1 MNSNRRWQERKVPD
15 RLAFFQL
22 ERDDGGAV
30 LNISEGGLCF
40 ETFSPL
46 QHTELMHFWFSLDLK
61 DRIEAIG
68 ELAWTDASRKVGG
81 LKFLALSR
89 HARER
94 IRAWMNCVPAL
105 AQPSGEPAFVPGAF
119 FPAPGDN
126 ENNVQ
131 SSARQ
136 PGSLME
142 SLLRGQSQKD
152 KGPGPEY
159 IPDAPATWQAT
170 ESPSH
175 PGSRPS
181 ALTMT
186 LSLEQPAKAEKPNG
200 ERVLASVPAFSP
212 SGSRASSLDAMAPSP
227 LPERRPQ
234 PAIFRDYAGSQ
245 NSESPAQAEAER
257 FGTTEL
263 VSLERY
269 HHATRRRFVFGVV
282 LGILISVGA
291 AIAGFKYSS
300 NHAQAA
306 ASRAS
311 SPQTVQAGADPQ
323 AVAPGSS
330 QSGKVPSSIASAG
343 KSQAGS
349 PLSQPVDNP
358 FKLAPAP
365 SRQQSSGSA
374 RQNPLSAA
382 SAPPRQGETRGSKK
396 VAATPQQLWT
406 AVQSGNAKAA
416 VQLADLYLRGDGV
429 PLNCNQARIL
439 LLVASEKSNTEAI
452 RKLRELDKS
461 GCPTS

>member
-1 MNSNRRWQERKVPD
+1 MNSNRRRQERKVPD

-30 LNISEGGLCF
+30 LNISEGGLSF
-40 ETFSPL
+40 ETFSPV
-46 QHTELMHFWFSLDLK
+46 QGSELMRFWFSLDLK

-68 ELAWTDASRKVGG
+68 ELAWTDPSRKVGG
-81 LKFLALSR
+81 LKFLALSW
-89 HARER
+89 HSRER
-94 IRAWMNCVPAL
+94 IRAWMNRIPAL
-105 AQPSGEPAFVPGAF
+105 AQASAEPAFMPAPP
-119 FPAPGDN
+119 FPAPGENEDN
-126 ENNVQ
+126 ARNSE
-131 SSARQ
+131 RQ
-136 PGSLME
+136 PGGLMA
-142 SLLRGQSQKD
+142 SLLGGQSPKD
-152 KGPGPEY
+152 KGPGREY
-159 IPDAPATWQAT
+159 VPNVPAAPQAT
-170 ESPSH
+170 ESSSH
-175 PGSRPS
+175 PGNKPS
-181 ALTMT
+181 ALAMT
-186 LSLEQPAKAEKPNG
+186 LSLEQPAKADKPNG
-200 ERVLASVPAFSP
+200 KSVLASVPAFNP
-212 SGSRASSLDAMAPSP
+212 SGSLASSLDAMAPSP
-227 LPERRPQ
+227 LQQRRPQ

-269 HHATRRRFVFGVV
+269 HHATRRRFIFGIV
-282 LGILISVGA
+282 LGISISVGA

-306 ASRAS
+306 ALRAS
-311 SPQTVQAGADPQ
+311 SLQTARAGADPQ
-323 AVAPGSS
+323 AVAPGPS
-330 QSGKVPSSIASAG
+330 QSGKVPSLIASAAG

-374 RQNPLSAA
+374 QKNPLSA
-382 SAPPRQGETRGSKK
+382 APPRQGETRGSKK
-396 VAATPQQLWT
+396 VTATPQQLWT
-406 AVQSGNAKAA
+406 AVEAGNAKAA